1 MTTRV
6 YACQNR
12 DSAVR
17 AQSSSGGIFWMLA
30 KYVLDQQGV
39 VCGAAF
45 DEEWQVAHT
54 CAKTEE
60 DARKFIG
67 SKYVQSKMG
76 STYQEVK
83 GYLEQKRL
91 VLFSGTPCQ
100 VAGLYAYLGK
110 RPENLYT
117 VDLICHGAPSRRVW
131 REYLQ
136 EIQQRRTIQA
146 INFRDK
152 TEGWLKFSLKIEFTD
167 GSSYRKN
174 LQEDLYM
181 KGFLQDMYL
190 RPSCYSCRFRGWD
203 RDADLTLADFWGVEY
218 HMPELFDD
226 QGTSLVITHSQTG
239 ESLLQQLPQL
249 KRKKVFPELVEK
261 TNPSVITSVELPQK
275 RTLFFEKRKTNERLI
290 HYLKRMTTDSLMVRR
305 KRKIKNIIKKVLVK
319 CGLWRK

>member
-1 MTTRV
+1 MATRV
-6 YACQNR
+6 YACQNK

-30 KYVLDQQGV
+30 KYVLDQQGI

-45 DEEWQVAHT
+45 DEEWQVVHT

-67 SKYVQSKMG
+67 SKYVQSRIG
-76 STYQEVK
+76 TTYQEVK
-83 GYLEQKRL
+83 GYLEQKRP

-117 VDLICHGAPSRRVW
+117 VDLICHGAPSRSVW

-136 EIQQRRTIQA
+136 EIRQGRTIQA

-152 TEGWLKFSLKIEFTD
+152 TEGWLKFSLKIDFTD

-181 KGFLQDMYL
+181 RGFLQDMYL
-190 RPSCYSCRFRGWD
+190 RPSCYCCKFRGWD
-203 RDADLTLADFWGVEY
+203 RDADLTLADFWGVEV

-226 QGTSLVITHSQTG
+226 QGTSLVITHSQAG
-239 ESLLQQLPQL
+239 ETLLRELTQLE
-249 KRKKVFPELVEK
+249 RKKILPEIVEK

-275 RTLFFEKRKTNERLI
+275 RSAFFEKRKKNESLT
-290 HYLKRMTTDSLMVRR
+290 HYLKRMTTDALRIR
-305 KRKIKNIIKKVLVK
+305 AKRKIKNIIKKGLKK